1 VAFFATATATVGAI
15 LFGYFTE
22 SFPDSYFN
30 DLDRYVIKRYKKST
44 VSRSISWLFAGLRA
58 LKDGLKSCLGFKVKP
73 PRSLP
78 RQKRQEALS
87 RFILT
92 LSDQQL
98 VTGLATMVGVVANQ
112 RILSLYEFSVAL
124 SLAWFS
130 STTHLATLDALLQYF
145 REHRTVRNW
154 RVGGMLSLLI
164 LLSYCLF
171 LEMFAQTRLELPVP
185 IQCYFS
191 QTANSPA
198 NQGDLGTFYTMSIIS
213 TCLTFYILWGGYI
226 LRIGKLYDGS
236 VAEKT
241 LISYRQLFCPK
252 WSMLKN
258 WIRRHRS
265 EVAAEMRSSKRLHS
279 LQRIM
284 KATTKS
290 KWKAKLLSGSYQ
302 YNASF
307 LSSMSGVAFSFSYGI
322 SQVVAYRWLNQGVSI
337 GIPSTIDFGQI
348 TPIFLLVLPILV
360 AAEIYYGT
368 TSSSLPSGRR

>member
-30 DLDRYVIKRYKKST
+30 DLDRYVIKHYKKST

-58 LKDGLKSCLGFKVKP
+58 LKDRLKSCLGFKVKP

-145 REHRTVRNW
+145 REHGTVRNW

-171 LEMFAQTRLELPVP
+171 LELFAQTILELPVP

-191 QTANSPA
+191 QTASSPS
-198 NQGDLGTFYTMSIIS
+198 NQGDFGTFYTMSIIS
-213 TCLTFYILWGGYI
+213 ICLTSYILWAGHI
-226 LRIGKLYDGS
+226 LRIGKLYDS
-236 VAEKT
+236 SLAEKT
-241 LISYRQLFCPK
+241 I
-252 WSMLKN
+252 LKN
-258 WIRRHRS
+258 GIRRDRF
-265 EVAAEMRSSKRLHS
+265 EVVAEMRSSKRLDS

-290 KWKAKLLSGSYQ
+290 KWKAKLLSSSYQ
-302 YNASF
+302 YDASF

-322 SQVVAYRWLNQGVSI
+322 SQVVAYRWFNQGVSI

-368 TSSSLPSGRR
+368 ASSSLLSG

>member
-1 VAFFATATATVGAI
+1 VAFFATAAATVGAI

-30 DLDRYVIKRYKKST
+30 DLDRYVIKHYKKST
-44 VSRSISWLFAGLRA
+44 VSRFISWLLTGLGA
-58 LKDGLKSCLGFKVKP
+58 LKDGLKSCLGFKVEP

-130 STTHLATLDALLQYF
+130 STTHLATLDALAQYF
-145 REHRTVRNW
+145 REHGTVRNW

-171 LEMFAQTRLELPVP
+171 LEMYAQTVLDLPVP
-185 IQCYFS
+185 IQCSFT
-191 QTANSPA
+191 QKANSPA
-198 NQGDLGTFYTMSIIS
+198 YLYQSAIYIMSIVS
-213 TCLTFYILWGGYI
+213 TALTFYVLWGGYI
-226 LRIGKLYDGS
+226 LRIGKLYDS
-236 VAEKT
+236 TLAEKAI
-241 LISYRQLFCPK
+241 ISYAQLLLPK
-252 WSMLKN
+252 SFMLKN
-258 WIRRHRS
+258 GIRRDHS
-265 EVAAEMRSSKRLHS
+265 EVVAELRSSKRLDS
-279 LQRIM
+279 LKRIM
-284 KATTKS
+284 KATKKS
-290 KWKAKLLSGSYQ
+290 KWQAKLLSSSYQ
-302 YNASF
+302 YNTSF

-322 SQVVAYRWLNQGVSI
+322 SQVVAYRWLNEGVSI

-368 TSSSLPSGRR
+368 TSSSLPSG